1 MKVEDLDG
9 ALLDYWVAKAEGWDF
24 FWSKHNYWSVT
35 QPNGEQYVACS
46 DWTQYD
52 AYSGGKNKIPHPSEA
67 LDNFCPSAD
76 WAQGGPIIEREVIGF
91 GTPISDL
98 GYQAFLHK
106 ESGVV
111 VAWGQTHLI
120 AAMRVYV
127 KSKFGDEAPDE

>member
-1 MKVEDLDG
+1 MKVDELEG
-9 ALLDYWVAKAEGWDF
+9 ARLDYWVARATGKGCWD
-24 FWSKHNYWSVT
+24 WSDGAKVTFADWQKHHSLHT
-35 QPNGEQYVACS
+35 RFTS
-46 DWTQYD
+46 H
-52 AYSGGKNKIPHPSEA
+52 SMEA
-67 LDNFCPSAD
+67 FRPSAD